1 MHAKFSLIDSQW
13 IIETA
18 NWTRASFSTNREF
31 FIHGTDISIL
41 QNLATIFENDFA
53 GKIGVS
59 RDIRLLAG
67 PTNARERIIDFLES
81 SKTTIDIYAPSF
93 SDEELLTKLS
103 ELCQEGKT
111 IRLLLADYEGS
122 ADAALEQGNCIR
134 VHHMKKSLHAK
145 VIIRDKMSA
154 FV

>member
-31 FIHGTDISIL
+31 FILGTDTSIL
-41 QNLATIFENDFA
+41 QNLSAIFESDFS
-53 GKIGVS
+53 GKIGNSQDV
-59 RDIRLLAG
+59 RLLAG
-67 PTNARERIIDFLES
+67 PTNARERIIDFVELSES
-81 SKTTIDIYAPSF
+81 SVDIYAPSF

-103 ELCQEGKT
+103 ELCQAGT
-111 IRLLLADYEGS
+111 SIRLLLADYEDS
-122 ADAALEQGNCIR
+122 ADSALEQGNCIR
-134 VHHMKKSLHAK
+134 VHHMKKPLHAK
-145 VIIRDKMSA
+145 VIIRDESSA